1 MSEVSF
7 VLTAV
12 STDSGVSA
20 ASSWS
25 LRPAVTPKTPLDVG
39 IAEIEPFFNSKQV
52 WSFAQE
58 TGTLKPLRC
67 LFLTRMSLGGLHFK
81 LTADLQSWGNGELL
95 AGRGT
100 EVCWHLWL
108 RRLGRGWGGDR
119 RPLASD

>member
-1 MSEVSF
+1 MSGVSF

-25 LRPAVTPKTPLDVG
+25 RRPAVTPKTPLDVG

-58 TGTLKPLRC
+58 TRTQKPLRC
-67 LFLTRMSLGGLHFK
+67 LFFTRMSLGGLYFK
-81 LTADLQSWGNGELL
+81 LTADLQTWGNGELL
-95 AGRGT
+95 AGRGGAPRCAGT
-100 EVCWHLWL
+100 C
-108 RRLGRGWGGDR
+108 GYGGWAEGG
-119 RPLASD
+119 AVTGVT